1 MAFFF
6 AEIPDGLGPPPVR
19 QEPPVSIELNKQEID
34 ALIPSIH
41 RYFREELELEI
52 SGLQANFLLDYILK
66 EIAPFAYNKG
76 VSDAESYFR
85 TRVEDLSG
93 ACYEAGLGY
102 WQKRRR

>member
-1 MAFFF
+1 MRSS
-6 AEIPDGLGPPPVR
+6 L
-19 QEPPVSIELNKQEID
+19 
-34 ALIPSIH
+34 PSIG
-41 RYFREELELEI
+41 I
-52 SGLQANFLLDYILK
+52 SGRNWNWRSADCRRISCWITLK